1 MSFMNNDLNDNQI
14 LEKPSQTWFHT
25 SRRPYRY
32 SVLFIVSLLT
42 FGSYFAYDSVGA
54 IAPTL
59 IEALGI
65 GRESIGQMYTLYSVA
80 AILSVFIGGILIDR
94 IGTRRASLLF
104 SLLVTVGAFIVAVA
118 PNIWILYFGR
128 FIFGWGSESLVVAQ
142 SAIFTRWFKGK
153 ELAFAFGVGL
163 TISRLGTLFSFN
175 TEALIAEYFRHYSAA
190 LWAAVLFCCLSLLA
204 NAIYIMLDRRG
215 ERELKLQE
223 EGGGDK
229 IVLAD
234 VKKFR
239 SSYWYVTLLCLT
251 FYSAIFPF
259 TALSTDFFNSKWG
272 LPLTVGSEGGFFT
285 QVFYNV
291 IHMFSTAG
299 GTTTIIIF
307 ASMVLAPIFGQLLD
321 SFGRR
326 ATIMVGGSILMVP
339 AFLTMAFTMI
349 PPAFPMIVLGAA
361 FVMVPAAMWPS
372 IPLLVEKNRVGT
384 AFGLTTMIQ
393 NFGLA
398 LFPWLNGLLRDA
410 THEYTASMVMFSMLG
425 IIGLVFALLLL
436 RADKREGGKLE
447 KVDLSSKM

>member
-1 MSFMNNDLNDNQI
+1 MNPIQSAQ
-14 LEKPSQTWFHT
+14 SQTYWFHP
-25 SRRPYRY
+25 SRRSFRY
-32 SVLFIVSLLT
+32 TVLFIVSLLT

-59 IEALGI
+59 IAALGI
-65 GRESIGQMYTLYSVA
+65 GRESIGQMYTLYSIA
-80 AILSVFIGGILIDR
+80 AILSVFVGGLLIDR
-94 IGTRRASLLF
+94 VGTRRASLLF
-104 SLLVTVGAFIVAVA
+104 SLLVTVGALIVAVA
-118 PNIWILYFGR
+118 PNIWILYIGR

-175 TEALIAEYFRHYSAA
+175 TEALIAEYFGQYSAA
-190 LWAAVLFCCLSLLA
+190 LWAAVFFCGLSLAA
-204 NAIYIMLDRRG
+204 NALFILLDKQG
-215 ERELKLQE
+215 ERALKLQE

-229 IVLAD
+229 IVVAD
-234 VKKFR
+234 IKKFN
-239 SSYWYVTLLCLT
+239 SSYWYVTLLCVT

-272 LPLTVGSEGGFFT
+272 LPMTVGAEGGFFT

-307 ASMVLAPIFGQLLD
+307 ASMVLAPFFGQLLD
-321 SFGRR
+321 RFGRR
-326 ATIMVGGSILMVP
+326 ASVMVVGSILMIP
-339 AFLTMAFTMI
+339 AFLLLAFTMI

-410 THEYTASMVMFSMLG
+410 THEYTASMMMFSSLG

-436 RADKREGGKLE
+436 RADRREGRKLE
-447 KVDLSSKM
+447 MVDLHLES